1 MQQTIHDSALR
12 NFQTAADLL
21 IALQGRRL
29 VLSGEASSVLEG
41 RPKVLLTAGYTSLS
55 PRFGICL
62 PEDGRAQYAFE
73 SSGDGLEFRNSGL
86 TWMTMEGLISTREA
100 CACYLDADTAFST
113 PTMADVFLREFSE
126 SGKIE
131 DSLQTEWLLGADH
144 ASVSQLKLP
153 AAAKDVAHRRVI
165 IHLRQPPAR
174 FVIRKLAMTLI

>member
-41 RPKVLLTAGYTSLS
+41 RPKVMLAAGYTSLS
-55 PRFGICL
+55 PRFGVCL
-62 PEDGRAQYAFE
+62 PEDGRGEYAFD
-73 SSGDGLEFRNSGL
+73 SAGDGLEFRNSGL

-100 CACYLDADTAFST
+100 CACYLDADTAFPT
-113 PTMADVFLREFSE
+113 PTLADVFLREFMQ
-126 SGKIE
+126 SGEIK
-131 DSLQTEWLLGADH
+131 DSLKTEWLLGADR
-144 ASVSQLKLP
+144 ASVCQLKLP
-153 AAAKDVAHRRVI
+153 EADKDVAHRRVI